1 MWFRIHSFIGLGLS
15 LVFAFVFLTGTL
27 AVFSSEIDWLLTPE
41 SRVAPSSVS
50 GETNWAAVARS
61 AADYEPDLAFDLI
74 EAPVS
79 PIFAAEVY
87 MTRPDGGL
95 RVLYVHPE
103 TGAVQGEG
111 AMLSAKALLRQAH
124 RNWLLPDRIGI
135 PLVTLTSLFLLGS
148 LISAMIVYKRWW
160 RGFLAWPRR
169 GRGSRAFWGDLHRF
183 VGAWSLAF
191 GFVFALTGAW
201 YLVEQLAAP
210 APAFETPFVDDVK
223 LTNREVARALPE
235 ALALARRDYPEL
247 SVRQI
252 GWPGPAG
259 SALGFYGQ
267 DGTLLVR
274 PRANAIFVDI
284 FGNKVAGRHS
294 GSDASAHQRISEA
307 ADPVHMGNF
316 AGYWSK
322 TLWFLAGALLTLVA
336 MSGAVIYA
344 KRAAAGGRAAS
355 ADAPRGRW
363 GWLSLRKGIG
373 LSLFMLAMLLIAAGL
388 QLPGLIAL
396 MR

>member
-15 LVFAFVFLTGTL
+15 LVFAFIFLTGTL

-41 SRVAPSSVS
+41 SRVTPSSVT
-50 GETNWAAVARS
+50 GETDWVAVARS
-61 AADYEPDLAFDLI
+61 AAEYEPSLAFETI
-74 EAPVS
+74 EAPSS
-79 PIFAAEVY
+79 PIFAAEIFMV
-87 MTRPDGGL
+87 RPDGGL
-95 RVLYVHPE
+95 RVLYVHPT
-103 TGAVQGEG
+103 TGEVQGEG
-111 AMLSAKALLRQAH
+111 TMLSARALLRQAH
-124 RNWLLPDRIGI
+124 RNWLLPDHVGI

-148 LISAMIVYKRWW
+148 LTSAMIVYKRWW

-169 GRGSRAFWGDLHRF
+169 GRGSRAFWGDLHRLA
-183 VGAWSLAF
+183 GAWGLFF

-201 YLVEQLAAP
+201 YLVEQVAAP

-235 ALALARRDYPEL
+235 ALALARREYPAL
-247 SVRQI
+247 LVRQI

-267 DGTLLVR
+267 DGTILVR
-274 PRANAIFVDI
+274 PRANAIFIDI

-294 GSDASAHQRISEA
+294 ARDASVHQRISEA
-307 ADPVHMGNF
+307 ADPIHMGNF

-344 KRAAAGGRAAS
+344 KRAAAGDKS
-355 ADAPRGRW
+355 APSAGPRRRW
-363 GWLSLRKGIG
+363 AWLSLRKGIG
-373 LSLFMLAMLLIAAGL
+373 LSLFMLAMLLVAAGL
-388 QLPGLIAL
+388 QHPGLIAL